1 MHLEIIFKDPNR
13 KKTFLSKTKTLCA
26 VILSYHLLTWFT
38 GCPFRFFFGISCPGC
53 GMTRALLAALRL
65 DFAAAFSYHPLF
77 FLLPFFLLGYYL
89 DPWIN
94 WSRHY
99 LLLGSVAALFVFTY
113 LVLPAVP
120 SRSGCNLAPGFRN
133 PLKTI
138 LSSFKYKTSGIDFS
152 VIFTEIHPGSF

>member
-13 KKTFLSKTKTLCA
+13 KKIFLSKTKTLCA

-94 WSRHY
+94 WICSCPLCVH
-99 LLLGSVAALFVFTY
+99 LPGS
-113 LVLPAVP
+113 PAVP

-138 LSSFKYKTSGIDFS
+138 LSSFKHKTSGIDFS

>member
-13 KKTFLSKTKTLCA
+13 KKIFLSKTKTLCA

-89 DPWIN
+89 VPWIN

-113 LVLPAVP
+113 LVRLLFLHDPVVTWHPASGTLLKPFFRLLNIKLP
-120 SRSGCNLAPGFRN
+120 G
-133 PLKTI
+133 
-138 LSSFKYKTSGIDFS
+138 
-152 VIFTEIHPGSF
+152 

>member
-13 KKTFLSKTKTLCA
+13 KKYFYPKQNVMRGHPFLPSADL
-26 VILSYHLLTWFT
+26 VYRLSVPLLFRHLLPRLWND
-38 GCPFRFFFGISCPGC
+38 
-53 GMTRALLAALRL
+53 RALLAALRL

-99 LLLGSVAALFVFTY
+99 LLLGSVAALFVLTY
-113 LVLPAVP
+113 LIRLLFLHDPVVTWHPASGTLLKPFFHLLNIKLP
-120 SRSGCNLAPGFRN
+120 
-133 PLKTI
+133 
-138 LSSFKYKTSGIDFS
+138 
-152 VIFTEIHPGSF
+152 

>member
-13 KKTFLSKTKTLCA
+13 KKIFLSKTKTLCA

-99 LLLGSVAALFVFTY
+99 LLLGSVAALFVLTY
-113 LVLPAVP
+113 LIP

-138 LSSFKYKTSGIDFS
+138 LSSFKHKTSVIDFS

>member
-13 KKTFLSKTKTLCA
+13 KKIFLSKTKTLCA
-26 VILSYHLLTWFT
+26 VIL
-38 GCPFRFFFGISCPGC
+38 
-53 GMTRALLAALRL
+53 
-65 DFAAAFSYHPLF
+65 SYHPLF

-113 LVLPAVP
+113 LVRLLFLHDPVVTWHPASGTLLKPFFRLLNIKLP
-120 SRSGCNLAPGFRN
+120 G
-133 PLKTI
+133 
-138 LSSFKYKTSGIDFS
+138 
-152 VIFTEIHPGSF
+152 

>member
-13 KKTFLSKTKTLCA
+13 KKIFLSKTKTLCA

-65 DFAAAFSYHPLF
+65 DFAAAFSYHPS
-77 FLLPFFLLGYYL
+77 LPS
-89 DPWIN
+89 
-94 WSRHY
+94 SRICSCPLCAH
-99 LLLGSVAALFVFTY
+99 LPGS
-113 LVLPAVP
+113 PAVP

>member
-1 MHLEIIFKDPNR
+1 
-13 KKTFLSKTKTLCA
+13 
-26 VILSYHLLTWFT
+26 
-38 GCPFRFFFGISCPGC
+38 
-53 GMTRALLAALRL
+53 MTRALLAALRL

-113 LVLPAVP
+113 LVRLLFLHDPVVTWDPASGTLLKPFFHLLNIKLP
-120 SRSGCNLAPGFRN
+120 G
-133 PLKTI
+133 
-138 LSSFKYKTSGIDFS
+138 
-152 VIFTEIHPGSF
+152 

>member
-13 KKTFLSKTKTLCA
+13 KKKFLSKTKTLCA

-89 DPWIN
+89 E
-94 WSRHY
+94 
-99 LLLGSVAALFVFTY
+99 SVAALFVLTY
-113 LVLPAVP
+113 LVRLLFLHDPVVTWHPASGTLLKPFFHLLNIKLP
-120 SRSGCNLAPGFRN
+120 G
-133 PLKTI
+133 
-138 LSSFKYKTSGIDFS
+138 
-152 VIFTEIHPGSF
+152 

>member
-1 MHLEIIFKDPNR
+1 MHLEIIFKYPNR
-13 KKTFLSKTKTLCA
+13 KKIFLSKTKTLCA

-77 FLLPFFLLGYYL
+77 FLLPFFLLGFYL
-89 DPWIN
+89 YPWIN

-99 LLLGSVAALFVFTY
+99 LLL
-113 LVLPAVP
+113 
-120 SRSGCNLAPGFRN
+120 
-133 PLKTI
+133 
-138 LSSFKYKTSGIDFS
+138 
-152 VIFTEIHPGSF
+152 